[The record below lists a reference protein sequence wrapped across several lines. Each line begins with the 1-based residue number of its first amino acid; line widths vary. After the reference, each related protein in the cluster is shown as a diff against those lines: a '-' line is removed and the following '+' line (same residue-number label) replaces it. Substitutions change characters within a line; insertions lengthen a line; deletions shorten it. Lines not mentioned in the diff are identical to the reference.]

1 MLATA
6 NQGMNVG
13 IDDPEVRALLV
24 GTSEAL
30 GVYSLRCSPPAFD
43 LAPGA
48 HRSRCWL
55 HTRRGSGDETTG
67 GAIVWAARRCRRRWS
82 VVRLAPPREEE
93 GRRGNQS
100 RRPSLARQRRRQTTS
115 RNTNT

>member
-1 MLATA
+1 MARRASKGLDPFGTAMLAIA

-13 IDDPEVRALLV
+13 IGDAEVGARLV

-30 GVYSLRCSPPAFD
+30 GVYSLRCSPAAFD

-55 HTRRGSGDETTG
+55 YTRRGSGGDTTG
-67 GAIVWAARRCRRRWS
+67 GAIVWGAGLEQM
-82 VVRLAPPREEE
+82 VE
-93 GRRGNQS
+93 RGALG
-100 RRPSLARQRRRQTTS
+100 PSS
-115 RNTNT
+115 